1 MKPILAILIIA
12 CSCSTNADVT
22 NKQKSEVEHLLNFV
36 KTSPCEI
43 NRNGTY
49 HKGSEAVSHI
59 EKKYDYFRDKISTTE
74 EFIEYSATKSTIS
87 GKYYSVRCG
96 NGEVIKTKEWLLNE
110 LKRYRVIKRP

>member
-1 MKPILAILIIA
+1 MKPIVAILIIA
-12 CSCSTNADVT
+12 YSCSASADVT
-22 NKQKSEVEHLLNFV
+22 KTQKPEVAHLLNFV
-36 KTSPCEI
+36 KTSSCEI

-59 EKKYDYFRDKISTTE
+59 EKKYDYFRDKINTTE
-74 EFIEYSATKSTIS
+74 EFIEYSATKSAIS

-110 LKRYRVIKRP
+110 LKIYREIKRT